1 MAIEAGNKVS
11 TTGLL
16 NKTPFTP
23 KAPDM
28 SRMKVPKAMQAKRIK
43 PTESKIAPPQPRD
56 RDWSFWSKRCF
67 I

>member
-1 MAIEAGNKVS
+1 MAIEADNKVS

-43 PTESKIAPPQPRD
+43 PTESKIAPPQPTEQMGDKIQSLR
-56 RDWSFWSKRCF
+56 S
-67 I
+67 

>member
-43 PTESKIAPPQPRD
+43 PTESKIAPPQPNQIVTGKHTP
-56 RDWSFWSKRCF
+56 SSTP
-67 I
+67 